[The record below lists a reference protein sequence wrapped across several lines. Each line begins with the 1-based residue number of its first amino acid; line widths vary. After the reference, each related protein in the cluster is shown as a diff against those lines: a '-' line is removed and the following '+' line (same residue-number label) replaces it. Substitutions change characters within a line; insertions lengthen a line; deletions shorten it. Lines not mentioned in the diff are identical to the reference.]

1 MRTFPRKNLFI
12 FPTLVTYPPFFPF
25 PFGVCPQ
32 IIRVAETA
40 PVPVER
46 LKPEDFLRL
55 IEKSRLGKLKIY
67 LGHAAGVG
75 KTFAMLEEGHRLKKA
90 GVDVVIGWVETHGRK
105 DTEALLDGLEVIPR
119 KQTPYGNTTVET
131 LDVEAIY
138 KRYPTVC
145 IIDELPFSN
154 VAGSTYPKR
163 YLEVHDLLLAGIN
176 VITAMNIQ
184 HMESLHDTVLRA
196 TGVDVRERVPDRFV
210 LEADQIVNIDLTAEE
225 LRERLR
231 AGKIY
236 PGDRATAALE
246 NFFTENNLNTL
257 RELALRETAAALDR
271 RPRFGGKSITDV
283 SEKIAVFF
291 STNPDTTSRLL
302 RSTSRLAGRLNREW
316 MAVYVR
322 RKKEDPNRISSELQR
337 KFMQNVQLATELG
350 GSVTVLESEDICR
363 ALLDYCRKNGVNLV
377 VIGTSERRWW
387 QFTRPDVLDFFMH
400 HAPGIDIHIVDPNN

>member
-1 MRTFPRKNLFI
+1 M
-12 FPTLVTYPPFFPF
+12 
-25 PFGVCPQ
+25 
-32 IIRVAETA
+32 
-40 PVPVER
+40 PVER

-75 KTFAMLEEGHRLKKA
+75 KTYAMLEEAHRLKKA
-90 GVDVVIGWVETHGRK
+90 GVDAVIGWVETHGRK
-105 DTEALLDGLEVIPR
+105 ETEALLEGLEVLPR
-119 KQTPYGNTTVET
+119 KKVPYGNTTVEV
-131 LDVEAIY
+131 LDVDAIF

-145 IIDELPFSN
+145 IVDELPYSN
-154 VAGSTYPKR
+154 VAGSQYPKR

-176 VITAMNIQ
+176 IITAMNIQ

-236 PGDRATAALE
+236 PADRASAALE

-271 RPRFGGKSITDV
+271 RPRIGGQSPPDV

-291 STNPDTTSRLL
+291 STNPESTSRLL
-302 RSTSRLAGRLNREW
+302 RAASRLAGRLNREW

-322 RKKEDPNRISSELQR
+322 RKKESPNNIPSELQR

-350 GSVTVLESEDICR
+350 GSVTVLESEDICH
-363 ALLDYCRKNGVNLV
+363 ALLDYCRKNDVNLV
-377 VIGTSERRWW
+377 VLGTSERRWW
-387 QFTRPDVLDFFMH
+387 QFGRPDVLDFFMH

>member
-1 MRTFPRKNLFI
+1 MAD
-12 FPTLVTYPPFFPF
+12 LVPL
-25 PFGVCPQ
+25 
-32 IIRVAETA
+32 
-40 PVPVER
+40 PVER

-75 KTFAMLEEGHRLKKA
+75 KTYAMLEEGHRLKKA
-90 GVDVVIGWVETHGRK
+90 GVDVVVGWVETHGRK
-105 DTEALLDGLEVIPR
+105 ETVAMLEGLDVIPR
-119 KQTPYGNTTVET
+119 KQVPHGDTTIEI
-131 LDVEAIY
+131 LDVEAIF

-145 IIDELPFSN
+145 IIDELPYTN
-154 VAGSTYPKR
+154 VAGSQYPKR

-176 VITAMNIQ
+176 IITAMNIQ

-210 LEADQIVNIDLTAEE
+210 LEADQIVNVDLTAEE

-231 AGKIY
+231 TGKVY
-236 PGDRATAALE
+236 PADRATAALE

-271 RPRFGGKSITDV
+271 RPRIGGKSPTDV

-291 STNPDTTSRLL
+291 STNPESTSRLL
-302 RSTSRLAGRLNREW
+302 RAASRLAGRLNREW

-322 RKKEDPNRISSELQR
+322 RKNEDPNHIPSDLQR

-350 GSVTVLESEDICR
+350 GSVTVLESQDICH
-363 ALLDYCRKNGVNLV
+363 ALLDYCRKNDVNLV

-387 QFTRPDVLDFFMH
+387 QLWRADVLDFFMH

>member
-1 MRTFPRKNLFI
+1 MESLPI
-12 FPTLVTYPPFFPF
+12 
-25 PFGVCPQ
+25 
-32 IIRVAETA
+32 
-40 PVPVER
+40 ER

-75 KTFAMLEEGHRLKKA
+75 KTFAMLEEAHRLKAA

-105 DTEALLDGLEVIPR
+105 DTEALLEGLEIIPR
-119 KQTPYGNTTVET
+119 KKVEHNGHTVEV
-131 LDVEAIY
+131 LDVDAIF

-145 IIDELPFSN
+145 VVDELPFTN
-154 VAGSTYPKR
+154 VAGSQHPKR

-184 HMESLHDTVLRA
+184 HLESLHDTVLRA

-210 LEADQIVNIDLTAEE
+210 LEADHVVNVDLTAEE

-231 AGKIY
+231 LGKIY
-236 PGDRATAALE
+236 PKDRAAAALE
-246 NFFTENNLNTL
+246 NFFTENNLNEL
-257 RELALRETAAALDR
+257 RELALRETANVLDQ
-271 RPRFGGKSITDV
+271 RPRTGTKSPTDV
-283 SEKIAVFF
+283 SEKIAVCI
-291 STNPDTTSRLL
+291 STNPVTTARLL

-322 RKKEDPNRISSELQR
+322 RKKEDPLRIPSDLQR
-337 KFMQNVQLATELG
+337 QFIQNVQLATELG
-350 GSVTVLESEDICR
+350 GSVTVLESENVCE
-363 ALLDYCRKNGVNLV
+363 ALLKYCRENDVNLV
-377 VIGTSERRWW
+377 VLGTSERKWW
-387 QFTRPDVLDFFMH
+387 QFTRPNVLEFFMH

>member
-1 MRTFPRKNLFI
+1 
-12 FPTLVTYPPFFPF
+12 
-25 PFGVCPQ
+25 
-32 IIRVAETA
+32 
-40 PVPVER
+40 VPEQDPLPAER
-46 LKPEDFLRL
+46 LNPEDFLRL

-75 KTFAMLEEGHRLKKA
+75 KTYAMLEEAHRLKTA

-105 DTEALLDGLEVIPR
+105 ETEALLAGLEIIPR
-119 KQTPYGNTTVET
+119 KKTPHGNTTVET
-131 LDVEAIY
+131 LDVEAVY

-154 VAGSTYPKR
+154 VAGSPYPKR

-184 HMESLHDTVLRA
+184 HVESLHDTVLRA

-210 LEADQIVNIDLTAEE
+210 LEADQIVNVDLTAEE
-225 LRERLR
+225 LRERMKS
-231 AGKIY
+231 GKIY
-236 PGDRATAALE
+236 PADRATAALE

-271 RPRFGGKSITDV
+271 RPRLGGKSLTDV

-291 STNPDTTSRLL
+291 STNPDTTARLL
-302 RSTSRLAGRLNREW
+302 RAASRLAGKLNREW

-322 RKKEDPNRISSELQR
+322 RKNEDPNRIPSDVQR

-350 GSVTVLESEDICR
+350 GSVTVLDNENVCQ
-363 ALLDYCRKNGVNLV
+363 ALLEYCRKNDVNLV

-387 QFTRPDVLDFFMH
+387 QITRPDVLDFFMH